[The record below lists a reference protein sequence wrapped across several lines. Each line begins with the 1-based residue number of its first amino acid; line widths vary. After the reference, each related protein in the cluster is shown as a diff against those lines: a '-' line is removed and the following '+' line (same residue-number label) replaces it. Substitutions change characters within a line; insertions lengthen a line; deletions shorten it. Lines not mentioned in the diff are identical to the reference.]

1 MSPRKKLREEAPNV
15 QTAVSQL
22 WLAFGLQVREARRS
36 RRWSVHELATRSDL
50 SPAFVYAVETGQSGS
65 AEAAAR
71 IAAALGRRA
80 ELQLVDPRRR
90 ETRPSLSGDA
100 VHSAMGELEAA
111 HFMALGINVGLD
123 EPYQHYQ
130 FAGRADLVAWD
141 VDAQALLHI
150 ENRTRFPDFQ
160 EMAGAFNA
168 KRAYLA
174 EALAARTG
182 VPNWNSQT
190 HVIVALWSSEV
201 LHAVRLRSASFR
213 ALCPDPALAFQ
224 TWWEGEP
231 PKTGASR
238 VLIVLD
244 PTATRR
250 QRAWISL
257 DDAMSARPRHRGYSD
272 AVARLARNGRTA
284 AANSSG

>member
-15 QTAVSQL
+15 LTAVAQL

-50 SPAFVYAVETGQSGS
+50 SPAFVYAVETGRSGS

-111 HFMALGINVGLD
+111 HFMGLGIKVGLD

-201 LHAVRLRSASFR
+201 LHAVRLRAASFR

-224 TWWEGEP
+224 AWWEGEP